1 MFQKR
6 SKISRS
12 FWIKHYLCVLTGS
25 VLWKTVICLGSEGAV
40 VFLLTICRKGYP
52 PLSRTWRTGTESAM
66 QWPMSGELWWWHGAR
81 PGGWKGEYIE
91 LPYLTGKNTFTVY
104 LHILQL
110 THNPFLRTLRQRLLT
125 PVVRAYGKTV
135 LKGVCGETWQSS
147 LTAPRLRYQTK
158 TVDFQVP
165 NPRGLSLL

>member
-1 MFQKR
+1 M
-6 SKISRS
+6 
-12 FWIKHYLCVLTGS
+12 
-25 VLWKTVICLGSEGAV
+25 
-40 VFLLTICRKGYP
+40 LLHFI
-52 PLSRTWRTGTESAM
+52 
-66 QWPMSGELWWWHGAR
+66 MSS
-81 PGGWKGEYIE
+81 
-91 LPYLTGKNTFTVY
+91 
-104 LHILQL
+104 
-110 THNPFLRTLRQRLLT
+110 HNPFLRTLRQRLLP